1 MIRYKSDVGEKAR
14 LITDL
19 LGLVTAV
26 NEFSADVTLFNYIYD
41 AIPGSEMVGVVE
53 DILLGREGYSKT
65 EGDVGLAFLNMI
77 SSFAEVIFQG
87 VKILRKFGG
96 N

>member
-77 SSFAEVIFQG
+77 SSFAEVTF
-87 VKILRKFGG
+87 
-96 N
+96 